1 MRILINIIFIFLSY
15 VNMNLNH
22 SWAENTESENESNQ
36 SLIESQEL
44 EEMESIEE
52 LSIDKEFNF
61 PRDI

>member
-1 MRILINIIFIFLSY
+1 
-15 VNMNLNH
+15 MNLNH
-22 SWAENTESENESNQ
+22 SWAENTESENEFNQ

-44 EEMESIEE
+44 EEMESIDD